1 MDIGKFFQSKL
12 FRGVLVGI
20 AVLIILLL
28 VLGVGM
34 FVGFKKATF
43 SFRWGENYHWN
54 FAGPRGGF
62 LGDFLG
68 RDFMGKDFV
77 GAHGVFG
84 QIMEIDG
91 RELIVRGR
99 DNVEK
104 LVLVKDDIVIQ
115 RFREAMKLNELKVDD
130 YIVVIGEPNDS
141 GQIEAKFIRVM
152 PLPSP
157 SVPMPRPRI
166 R

>member
-1 MDIGKFFQSKL
+1 MFKGIL
-12 FRGVLVGI
+12 LGI
-20 AVLIILLL
+20 AALVILLL

-43 SFRWGENYHWN
+43 SFRWGENYHRN
-54 FAGPRGGF
+54 FGGPRGGF
-62 LGDFLG
+62 LGDFMR
-68 RDFMGKDFV
+68 RDFTGKDFI

-84 QIMEIDG
+84 QIIKIDSQ
-91 RELIVRGR
+91 ELVVKGR
-99 DNVEK
+99 DNVEE
-104 LVLVKDDIVIQ
+104 LVLVKDDTVIQ
-115 RFREAMKLNELKVDD
+115 RFREAVKLNELKVDD

-157 SVPMPRPRI
+157 SVPSMPMPRPRI
-166 R
+166 QW